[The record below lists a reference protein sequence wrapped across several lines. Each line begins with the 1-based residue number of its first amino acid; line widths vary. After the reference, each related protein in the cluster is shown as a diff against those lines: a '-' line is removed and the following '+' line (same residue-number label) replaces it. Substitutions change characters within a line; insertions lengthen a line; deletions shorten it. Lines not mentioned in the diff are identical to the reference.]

1 MRSKKQSETKKASAA
16 TDAEIK
22 LKKVQMNNT
31 ILTDNKEIE
40 TLDLPSW
47 WSDDF
52 PCVATLLKTGFKGH
66 RQLFAADVD
75 VLPGVGFAFYE
86 VQWLSKDG
94 SSSDGPLTT
103 IVPFNNIESIEQV
116 ETVEAEDGGL
126 K

>member
-1 MRSKKQSETKKASAA
+1 
-16 TDAEIK
+16 
-22 LKKVQMNNT
+22 MNNT

-75 VLPGVGFAFYE
+75 VLPGVGFAFY
-86 VQWLSKDG
+86 QATWLNDHDAVTDESM
-94 SSSDGPLTT
+94 TT
-103 IVPFNNIESIEQV
+103 IIPFNNVESIEQV
-116 ETVEAEDGGL
+116 EPVDAEDGDF

>member
-1 MRSKKQSETKKASAA
+1 
-16 TDAEIK
+16 
-22 LKKVQMNNT
+22 MNNT

-75 VLPGVGFAFYE
+75 VSPA
-86 VQWLSKDG
+86 SASRSIRPHG
-94 SSSDGPLTT
+94 STT
-103 IVPFNNIESIEQV
+103 MM
-116 ETVEAEDGGL
+116 L
-126 K
+126 

>member
-1 MRSKKQSETKKASAA
+1 M
-16 TDAEIK
+16 
-22 LKKVQMNNT
+22 
-31 ILTDNKEIE
+31 
-40 TLDLPSW
+40 
-47 WSDDF
+47 
-52 PCVATLLKTGFKGH
+52 LKTGFKGH

-86 VQWLSKDG
+86 VQWLDKDG
-94 SSSDGPLTT
+94 APSDGPLTT

>member
-1 MRSKKQSETKKASAA
+1 
-16 TDAEIK
+16 
-22 LKKVQMNNT
+22 MNNT

-52 PCVATLLKTGFKGH
+52 PCVATLIKTGVKGH

-86 VQWLSKDG
+86 AQWLDKDE
-94 SSSDGPLTT
+94 SSSDIDSTT
-103 IVPFNNIESIEQV
+103 IVPFNNIESIEQMDSV
-116 ETVEAEDGGL
+116 DAKDGGL

>member
-1 MRSKKQSETKKASAA
+1 
-16 TDAEIK
+16 
-22 LKKVQMNNT
+22 MNST

-40 TLDLPSW
+40 TLGLPSW

-52 PCVATLLKTGFKGH
+52 PCVATLIKTRFKGH

>member
-1 MRSKKQSETKKASAA
+1 MKEGSNEQHHSNRQQGNRNPRPSPMVERRLPLRGDVNQ
-16 TDAEIK
+16 DR
-22 LKKVQMNNT
+22 VQ
-31 ILTDNKEIE
+31 
-40 TLDLPSW
+40 
-47 WSDDF
+47 
-52 PCVATLLKTGFKGH
+52 GH

-75 VLPGVGFAFYE
+75 ALPGVGFAFHE

>member
-1 MRSKKQSETKKASAA
+1 
-16 TDAEIK
+16 
-22 LKKVQMNNT
+22 MNNT

-52 PCVATLLKTGFKGH
+52 TCVATLIKTGVKGH

-86 VQWLSKDG
+86 AQWLDKDG
-94 SSSDGPLTT
+94 SSSDIDFTT
-103 IVPFNNIESIEQV
+103 IVPFNNIESIEQMDPV
-116 ETVEAEDGGL
+116 DAKDGGL

>member
-1 MRSKKQSETKKASAA
+1 
-16 TDAEIK
+16 
-22 LKKVQMNNT
+22 MNNT

-75 VLPGVGFAFYE
+75 VPPRRRLRVLRSPMAQQRRVFLRWTPY
-86 VQWLSKDG
+86 D
-94 SSSDGPLTT
+94 
-103 IVPFNNIESIEQV
+103 NRSIQQHR
-116 ETVEAEDGGL
+116 
-126 K
+126 KH

>member
-1 MRSKKQSETKKASAA
+1 MVERRLPLRST
-16 TDAEIK
+16 
-22 LKKVQMNNT
+22 
-31 ILTDNKEIE
+31 
-40 TLDLPSW
+40 
-47 WSDDF
+47 
-52 PCVATLLKTGFKGH
+52 TLLKTGFKGH

>member
-1 MRSKKQSETKKASAA
+1 M
-16 TDAEIK
+16 
-22 LKKVQMNNT
+22 
-31 ILTDNKEIE
+31 KEGSNE
-40 TLDLPSW
+40 QHHSNRQQGNRNPRPPSW

-103 IVPFNNIESIEQV
+103 IVPFNNVESIEQV

>member
-1 MRSKKQSETKKASAA
+1 
-16 TDAEIK
+16 
-22 LKKVQMNNT
+22 MNNT

-47 WSDDF
+47 RSDGF
-52 PCVATLLKTGFKGH
+52 PCAATLLKTGSKGH
-66 RQLFAADVD
+66 RQLSAADVN
-75 VLPGVGFAFYE
+75 VLPGVGFAFHE

-103 IVPFNNIESIEQV
+103 IVPFNNVESIEQV

>member
-1 MRSKKQSETKKASAA
+1 
-16 TDAEIK
+16 
-22 LKKVQMNNT
+22 MNNT

-75 VLPGVGFAFYE
+75 VLPGVGFASTKSNGSAKTGLPPMDPLRQSFHSTT
-86 VQWLSKDG
+86 SKA
-94 SSSDGPLTT
+94 L
-103 IVPFNNIESIEQV
+103 NR
-116 ETVEAEDGGL
+116 
-126 K
+126 

>member
-1 MRSKKQSETKKASAA
+1 M
-16 TDAEIK
+16 
-22 LKKVQMNNT
+22 
-31 ILTDNKEIE
+31 
-40 TLDLPSW
+40 
-47 WSDDF
+47 
-52 PCVATLLKTGFKGH
+52 
-66 RQLFAADVD
+66 D

>member
-1 MRSKKQSETKKASAA
+1 
-16 TDAEIK
+16 
-22 LKKVQMNNT
+22 MNNT

-86 VQWLSKDG
+86 VQWLDKDG
-94 SSSDGPLTT
+94 SSSDGPLTH
-103 IVPFNNIESIEQV
+103 NRSIQQHR
-116 ETVEAEDGGL
+116 
-126 K
+126 KH

>member
-1 MRSKKQSETKKASAA
+1 
-16 TDAEIK
+16 
-22 LKKVQMNNT
+22 MNNT

-86 VQWLSKDG
+86 VQWLSKRRVFLRWTPYD
-94 SSSDGPLTT
+94 
-103 IVPFNNIESIEQV
+103 NRSIQQRR
-116 ETVEAEDGGL
+116 
-126 K
+126 KH

>member
-1 MRSKKQSETKKASAA
+1 
-16 TDAEIK
+16 
-22 LKKVQMNNT
+22 MNNT

-47 WSDDF
+47 RSDDF

-66 RQLFAADVD
+66 RQLFAADVN

-86 VQWLSKDG
+86 VQWLDKDG
-94 SSSDGPLTT
+94 TSSDGPLTT